1 MKKLQKSSF
10 LGLCPGCSVENYSQ
24 YIRDNLEFMKNAG
37 FEAAGIGLRT
47 LATKP
52 STEWQPII
60 EQALQDAAE
69 LDIPIID
76 CHLPFFGERLNQ
88 DPAFAEIGVKQI
100 YAGID
105 MAKVLGVKHSVL
117 HPNAYTVAVRN
128 FNEEK
133 IYDQVMAHLAPIAE
147 YAAKLGVG
155 IAIENTRLVPG
166 ILQSH
171 RYCQGPEEL
180 CKVADALGF
189 DVCWDFGHA
198 NIAGC
203 KQSEA
208 LAYIGKRLKAVHVND
223 NNGAND
229 DHTAPFMG
237 NVNWVDAMHGLALS
251 EFEGPLNYELTTSR
265 VPAEFRK
272 EYAKYLVAAADQLM
286 EYIV

>member
-1 MKKLQKSSF
+1 MKKLLKSSF
-10 LGLCPGCSVENYSQ
+10 LGLCPGSAENFSK

-37 FEAAGIGLRT
+37 FDAAGIGLRT

-52 STEWQPII
+52 SAEWQPII

-69 LDIPIID
+69 LEIPIID
-76 CHLPFFGERLNQ
+76 CHLPFFGEKLNLE
-88 DPAFAEIGVKQI
+88 PEFAEICVKQI

-105 MAKVLGVKHSVL
+105 IAKVLGVKHSVL
-117 HPNAYTVAVRN
+117 HPNAYTMAVRN
-128 FNEEK
+128 FDEKK
-133 IYDQVMAHLAPIAE
+133 IYDQVMAHLSPIAE

-171 RYCQGPEEL
+171 RYCQDPEEL

-237 NVNWVDAMHGLALS
+237 TVDWADAMHGLALA

-265 VPAEFRK
+265 VPAAFRK
-272 EYAKYLVAAADQLM
+272 EYAKYLIAAADQLM

>member
-1 MKKLQKSSF
+1 MKKLLKSSF
-10 LGLCPGCSVENYSQ
+10 LGLCPSSIEDYSQ

-37 FEAAGIGLRT
+37 FDAAGIGLRT
-47 LATKP
+47 LAAKP

-76 CHLPFFGERLNQ
+76 CHLPFFGEKLNLE
-88 DPAFAEIGVKQI
+88 PEFAEICVKQI
-100 YAGID
+100 YTGID
-105 MAKVLGVKHSVL
+105 MAKILGVKHSVL

-133 IYDQVMAHLAPIAE
+133 TYDQVMAHLSPIAE
-147 YAAKLGVG
+147 YAAKQGVG

-237 NVNWVDAMHGLALS
+237 NVDWVDAMHGLALA
-251 EFEGPLNYELTTSR
+251 EFDGPLNYELTTGR
-265 VPAEFRK
+265 VPAELRTDF
-272 EYAKYLVAAADQLM
+272 AKYLVAAADQLM
-286 EYIV
+286 KFIV

>member
-1 MKKLQKSSF
+1 MKKLLKSSF
-10 LGLCPGCSVENYSQ
+10 FGLYPSSIENYSQ

-37 FEAAGIGLRT
+37 FDAAGISLRV

-76 CHLPFFGERLNQ
+76 CHLPFFGEKLNQ
-88 DPAFAEIGVKQI
+88 DPAFAEICVKRI

-128 FNEEK
+128 FDEQK
-133 IYDQVMAHLAPIAE
+133 TYDQVMAHLSPIAE

-155 IAIENTRLVPG
+155 IAIENTRVVPG
-166 ILQSH
+166 ILQSR

-189 DVCWDFGHA
+189 SVCWDFGHA

-208 LAYIGKRLKAVHVND
+208 LAYIGKRLKTVHVND

-237 NVNWVDAMHGLALS
+237 TVDWVDAMHGLALA
-251 EFEGPLNYELTTSR
+251 EFKGPLNYEITTSR
-265 VPAEFRK
+265 VPETLRK
-272 EYAKYLVAAADQLM
+272 DYAKFLIAAADQLM